1 MGMIRYLRNSGG
13 RSFWLAQSVK
23 DEAISGQPVTVTGKA
38 NVANVKKIIESD
50 GRYTIR
56 NIAKFV
62 GISLSLGQYLF
73 WSVFW
78 KYERFL
84 SDWYSIY
91 WQLTKKD
98 TSTMQLLKVFPKL
111 N

>member
-1 MGMIRYLRNSGG
+1 M
-13 RSFWLAQSVK
+13 
-23 DEAISGQPVTVTGKA
+23 TVTGKA

-73 WSVFW
+73 EAFFES
-78 KYERFL
+78 
-84 SDWYSIY
+84 
-91 WQLTKKD
+91 TKDFCQID
-98 TSTMQLLKVFPKL
+98 TAYIDS
-111 N
+111 